1 MDRYLFWISS
11 GVKVLVLSNTVRAR
25 SIILVQYKRKTTI
38 TLQLTNAESIL
49 AESFLASFSEQT
61 SPISSLAA
69 MVNYCSIKAQLFSGG
84 STPAETWLMQAVG
97 IRLNSQDREDSA
109 RVGLLKSQGTMKCV
123 VKILHGNKTFLSQR
137 DGREFSGLCLPQQQE
152 NTPKQHQELLMELQ
166 KTIMLPFDLLPRI
179 F

>member
-97 IRLNSQDREDSA
+97 IRLNSQVCKTGRTAHGWVCSKVRA
-109 RVGLLKSQGTMKCV
+109 QWSVLWRFSMGTKPSFLKEMEESFLAFV
-123 VKILHGNKTFLSQR
+123 FLS
-137 DGREFSGLCLPQQQE
+137 
-152 NTPKQHQELLMELQ
+152 NKKTHQSN
-166 KTIMLPFDLLPRI
+166 IRNF
-179 F
+179 